1 MSTRP
6 PKYGSMPR
14 PRRSRCSRHSG
25 ARRRREPGISVGKKI
40 SRFRVWSFGP
50 SRNDEI
56 NRKRNSRI
64 PKRPYSPWGIR
75 LQSDSRG
82 SDCMHGVTGKPPG
95 AAKDKAGETPSR
107 FMLLML
113 VAMTGVAPISHYMLV
128 PALPVLATTFGRDIS
143 IAQMTVSLYM
153 VGIACSQI
161 IMGPLSD
168 RFGRRPVLL
177 AGLGLMVAASAACI
191 FAETLPQLIA
201 ARFLQ
206 ALGGATG
213 MVVSRAI
220 IRDLYSRERIGAMIS
235 LVIAVMMI
243 AQMLSPLTGGLL
255 ETAFGWRAIFYL
267 ITAAALTITVGIA
280 LALPETRRAR
290 AEGGG
295 FRGDVGS
302 LIRSRAFIGYML
314 CQVLASQ
321 IIFTFAGG
329 GPYIVVTQM
338 GRSSAEYGA
347 WFACT
352 GFAYLIGN
360 LFCVRFAPRHSLENL
375 IWFGLALQ
383 FVGSLLNLIWGIAG
397 LNLAPSWLFGTQML
411 VMFANAFVMSNS
423 AAGAISVRP
432 DAAGTASGAMG
443 VLQMGIGSLFSQ
455 FGAYLGG
462 HFATPVALNIA
473 IVMLSIA
480 CASTMIFLIPRP
492 DVGVSEALVEKA
504 EGEESGVLEGVAPYR
519 HFNNDVVARESGRSS
534 TPGSRGVKP

>member
-1 MSTRP
+1 
-6 PKYGSMPR
+6 
-14 PRRSRCSRHSG
+14 
-25 ARRRREPGISVGKKI
+25 
-40 SRFRVWSFGP
+40 
-50 SRNDEI
+50 
-56 NRKRNSRI
+56 
-64 PKRPYSPWGIR
+64 
-75 LQSDSRG
+75 
-82 SDCMHGVTGKPPG
+82 MHGVTGKPPG
-95 AAKDKAGETPSR
+95 AAQGNTGNATSR
-107 FMLLML
+107 IMLLLL
-113 VAMTGVAPISHYMLV
+113 VAMTGVAPISLYMLV
-128 PALPVLATTFGRDIS
+128 PALPVLATNFGRDIS

-161 IMGPLSD
+161 LMGPLSD

-213 MVVSRAI
+213 MVISRAI

-255 ETAFGWRAIFYL
+255 ETAFGWRSIFYV
-267 ITAAALTITVGIA
+267 ITAASLLIAVAIALT
-280 LALPETRRAR
+280 LPETRRDRTA
-290 AEGGG
+290 AGG

-302 LIRSRAFIGYML
+302 LFKNRAFIGYLL

-321 IIFTFAGG
+321 IIFTFAGA
-329 GPYIVVTQM
+329 GPYVVVTQM

-347 WFACT
+347 WFATT

-360 LFCVRFAPRHSLENL
+360 LFCVRFAPRHSLERL

-383 FVGSLLNLIWGIAG
+383 FLGSLLNLAWGIAG
-397 LNLAPSWLFGTQML
+397 LNLAPSFLFGTQML

-423 AAGAISVRP
+423 AAGAISIRP
-432 DAAGTASGAMG
+432 EAAGTASGAMG
-443 VLQMGIGSLFSQ
+443 FLQMGIGSLFSQ

-462 HFATPVALNIA
+462 HFATPVALNAA
-473 IVMLSIA
+473 IVLLSAA
-480 CASTMIFLIPRP
+480 CASTMIFLVPRR
-492 DVGVSEALVEKA
+492 DVVVSEELIEQA
-504 EGEESGVLEGVAPYR
+504 EEEESGLL
-519 HFNNDVVARESGRSS
+519 
-534 TPGSRGVKP
+534 

>member
-1 MSTRP
+1 
-6 PKYGSMPR
+6 
-14 PRRSRCSRHSG
+14 
-25 ARRRREPGISVGKKI
+25 
-40 SRFRVWSFGP
+40 
-50 SRNDEI
+50 
-56 NRKRNSRI
+56 
-64 PKRPYSPWGIR
+64 
-75 LQSDSRG
+75 
-82 SDCMHGVTGKPPG
+82 MHGVTGKPPDT
-95 AAKDKAGETPSR
+95 ATHIAPPR
-107 FMLLML
+107 IMLLLL
-113 VAMTGVAPISHYMLV
+113 VAMTGVAPISLYLLV

-177 AGLGLMVAASAACI
+177 AGLGLMVAASAGCI

-220 IRDLYSRERIGAMIS
+220 IRDLYSRDRISAMIS

-255 ETAFGWRAIFYL
+255 ETAFGWRSIFYV
-267 ITAAALTITVGIA
+267 ITAASLAIAVAIALT
-280 LALPETRRAR
+280 LPETRRER
-290 AEGGG
+290 TEGGG

-302 LIRSRAFIGYML
+302 LFTNRAFVGYLL

-321 IIFTFAGG
+321 IIFAFAGG

-347 WFACT
+347 WFATT

-360 LFCVRFAPRHSLENL
+360 LFCVRFAPHHSLEKL

-383 FVGSLLNLIWGIAG
+383 FAGSLLNLVWGVTG
-397 LNLAPSWLFGTQML
+397 LNQAPSWLFGTQMI
-411 VMFANAFVMSNS
+411 VMVANAFVMSNS
-423 AAGAISVRP
+423 AAGAISIRP
-432 DAAGTASGAMG
+432 EAAGTASGAMG
-443 VLQMGIGSLFSQ
+443 FLQMGIGSLVSQ

-462 HFATPVALNIA
+462 HFSTPVPLNIA
-473 IVMLSIA
+473 IVILSIA
-480 CASTMIFLIPRP
+480 CASTMIFLVPRRN
-492 DVGVSEALVEKA
+492 VVVSEELIEKA
-504 EGEESGVLEGVAPYR
+504 EEEESGML
-519 HFNNDVVARESGRSS
+519 
-534 TPGSRGVKP
+534 

>member
-1 MSTRP
+1 
-6 PKYGSMPR
+6 
-14 PRRSRCSRHSG
+14 
-25 ARRRREPGISVGKKI
+25 
-40 SRFRVWSFGP
+40 
-50 SRNDEI
+50 
-56 NRKRNSRI
+56 
-64 PKRPYSPWGIR
+64 
-75 LQSDSRG
+75 
-82 SDCMHGVTGKPPG
+82 MHGVMGKPPD
-95 AAKDKAGETPSR
+95 AAANDSGIATSR
-107 FMLLML
+107 MMLLML
-113 VAMTGVAPISHYMLV
+113 VAMTGVATISLYMLV
-128 PALPVLATTFGRDIS
+128 PALPVIATSFGRDIS
-143 IAQMTVSLYM
+143 VAQMTVSLYM

-191 FAETLPQLIA
+191 FADTLPQLIA

-220 IRDLYSRERIGAMIS
+220 IRDLYSRERIGSMIS

-255 ETAFGWRAIFYL
+255 ETGFGWRSIFYV
-267 ITAAALTITVGIA
+267 ITAASLIIAVAIALT
-280 LALPETRRAR
+280 LPETRRVR
-290 AEGGG
+290 AGGG
-295 FRGDVGS
+295 NFRGDVGY
-302 LIRSRAFIGYML
+302 LVTSRPFIGYML

-347 WFACT
+347 WFAAT

-360 LFCVRFAPRHSLENL
+360 LFCVRFAPRHSLEKL

-383 FVGSLLNLIWGIAG
+383 LFGSLLNLLWSLAGI
-397 LNLAPSWLFGTQML
+397 NQAPAVLFGTQMI
-411 VMFANAFVMSNS
+411 VMVANAFVMSNS

-432 DAAGTASGAMG
+432 EAAGTASGAMG
-443 VLQMGIGSLFSQ
+443 FLQMGIGSLVSQ

-462 HFATPVALNIA
+462 HSTTTLPLTSA
-473 IVMLSIA
+473 IFVISIA
-480 CASTMIFLIPRP
+480 CASTMIFIVPRRT
-492 DVGVSEALVEKA
+492 
-504 EGEESGVLEGVAPYR
+504 Y
-519 HFNNDVVARESGRSS
+519 
-534 TPGSRGVKP
+534 

>member
-1 MSTRP
+1 
-6 PKYGSMPR
+6 
-14 PRRSRCSRHSG
+14 
-25 ARRRREPGISVGKKI
+25 
-40 SRFRVWSFGP
+40 
-50 SRNDEI
+50 
-56 NRKRNSRI
+56 
-64 PKRPYSPWGIR
+64 
-75 LQSDSRG
+75 
-82 SDCMHGVTGKPPG
+82 MHGVMGRPPG
-95 AAKDKAGETPSR
+95 AATPTDIATSR
-107 FMLLML
+107 FMLLLL
-113 VAMTGVAPISHYMLV
+113 VAMTGVAPISLYMLV

-168 RFGRRPVLL
+168 RFGRRPMLL
-177 AGLGLMVAASAACI
+177 TGLGLMVLASAACI

-220 IRDLYSRERIGAMIS
+220 IRDLYSRERISSMIS

-255 ETAFGWRAIFYL
+255 ETAFGWRSIFYV
-267 ITAAALTITVGIA
+267 ITAASVAIA
-280 LALPETRRAR
+280 VAIAVTLPETRRDRLEA
-290 AEGGG
+290 GG
-295 FRGDVGS
+295 FRGDVGH
-302 LIRSRAFIGYML
+302 LVTSRAFIGYVL

-329 GPYIVVTQM
+329 GPYVVVMQM

-347 WFACT
+347 WFATT

-360 LFCVRFAPRHSLENL
+360 LFCVRFAPRHSLEKL

-383 FVGSLLNLIWGIAG
+383 LAGSLLNLVWGLTG
-397 LNLAPSWLFGTQML
+397 LNQAPSWLFGTQML

-432 DAAGTASGAMG
+432 EAAGTASGAMG
-443 VLQMGIGSLFSQ
+443 FLQMGLGSLLSQ

-462 HFATPVALNIA
+462 HFATPVPLNIA
-473 IVMLSIA
+473 VVVLSIA
-480 CASTMIFLIPRP
+480 CASTMVFLIPRR
-492 DVGVSEALVEKA
+492 DVIVSEALIEQA
-504 EGEESGVLEGVAPYR
+504 EEEESGML
-519 HFNNDVVARESGRSS
+519 
-534 TPGSRGVKP
+534 

>member
-1 MSTRP
+1 
-6 PKYGSMPR
+6 
-14 PRRSRCSRHSG
+14 
-25 ARRRREPGISVGKKI
+25 
-40 SRFRVWSFGP
+40 
-50 SRNDEI
+50 
-56 NRKRNSRI
+56 
-64 PKRPYSPWGIR
+64 
-75 LQSDSRG
+75 
-82 SDCMHGVTGKPPG
+82 
-95 AAKDKAGETPSR
+95 
-107 FMLLML
+107 MLLLL
-113 VAMTGVAPISHYMLV
+113 VAMTGVAPISLYMLV
-128 PALPVLATTFGRDIS
+128 PALPVLASTFGRDIS
-143 IAQMTVSLYM
+143 IAQMTVSLFM

-177 AGLGLMVAASAACI
+177 AGLGLMVAASAGCI
-191 FAETLPQLIA
+191 FAESLPQLIA

-220 IRDLYSRERIGAMIS
+220 IRDLYSRDRVGAMIS

-255 ETAFGWRAIFYL
+255 ETAFGWRAIFYA
-267 ITAAALTITVGIA
+267 ITAASLIIA
-280 LALPETRRAR
+280 VAIAFALPETRRAR
-290 AEGGG
+290 TEGGG

-302 LIRSRAFIGYML
+302 LVTSRAFIGYVL

-321 IIFTFAGG
+321 IIFTFAGA

-347 WFACT
+347 WFATT

-360 LFCVRFAPRHSLENL
+360 LFCVRFAPRHSLEKL

-383 FVGSLLNLIWGIAG
+383 FAGSLLNLLWGVTG
-397 LNLAPSWLFGTQML
+397 LNQAPSWLFGTQMI

-432 DAAGTASGAMG
+432 EAAGTASGAMG
-443 VLQMGIGSLFSQ
+443 FLQMGMGSLVSQ

-462 HFATPVALNIA
+462 HFATPVPLNIA
-473 IVMLSIA
+473 IVILSIA
-480 CASTMIFLIPRP
+480 CASAMIFLIPRRTLL
-492 DVGVSEALVEKA
+492 VSEELIEQA
-504 EGEESGVLEGVAPYR
+504 EEEEVGLL
-519 HFNNDVVARESGRSS
+519 
-534 TPGSRGVKP
+534 

>member
-1 MSTRP
+1 
-6 PKYGSMPR
+6 
-14 PRRSRCSRHSG
+14 
-25 ARRRREPGISVGKKI
+25 
-40 SRFRVWSFGP
+40 
-50 SRNDEI
+50 
-56 NRKRNSRI
+56 
-64 PKRPYSPWGIR
+64 
-75 LQSDSRG
+75 
-82 SDCMHGVTGKPPG
+82 MHGVMGKPPG
-95 AAKDKAGETPSR
+95 AATDNSGLATSKM
-107 FMLLML
+107 MLLML
-113 VAMTGVAPISHYMLV
+113 VAMTGVAPISLYMLV

-143 IAQMTVSLYM
+143 VAQMTVSLYM

-177 AGLGLMVAASAACI
+177 AGLGLMVAASAGCI

-220 IRDLYSRERIGAMIS
+220 IRDLYSRDRIGSMIS

-267 ITAAALTITVGIA
+267 ITAAALTVTVAIA
-280 LALPETRRAR
+280 FALPETRRTR
-290 AEGGG
+290 TEGSG
-295 FRGDVGS
+295 FRGDVGT
-302 LIRSRAFIGYML
+302 LLTSRAFIGYVL

-338 GRSSAEYGA
+338 GRTSAEYGA
-347 WFACT
+347 WFATT

-360 LFCVRFAPRHSLENL
+360 LFCVRFAPRHSLERL

-383 FVGSLLNLIWGIAG
+383 LGGSLLNLVWSIAG
-397 LNLAPSWLFGTQML
+397 YNQAPSWLFGTQMI
-411 VMFANAFVMSNS
+411 VMLANAFVMSNS

-432 DAAGTASGAMG
+432 EAAGTASGAMG
-443 VLQMGIGSLFSQ
+443 FLQMGTGSLVSQ

-462 HFATPVALNIA
+462 HSTTTLPLTAA
-473 IVMLSIA
+473 IFVLSIL
-480 CASTMIFLIPRP
+480 CASTMIFLVPRR
-492 DVGVSEALVEKA
+492 DVVVSEALMEQA
-504 EGEESGVLEGVAPYR
+504 EEEESGML
-519 HFNNDVVARESGRSS
+519 
-534 TPGSRGVKP
+534 

>member
-1 MSTRP
+1 
-6 PKYGSMPR
+6 
-14 PRRSRCSRHSG
+14 
-25 ARRRREPGISVGKKI
+25 
-40 SRFRVWSFGP
+40 
-50 SRNDEI
+50 
-56 NRKRNSRI
+56 
-64 PKRPYSPWGIR
+64 
-75 LQSDSRG
+75 
-82 SDCMHGVTGKPPG
+82 MHGVMGRPPG
-95 AAKDKAGETPSR
+95 AATDHNSVAASKLT
-107 FMLLML
+107 LLML
-113 VAMTGVAPISHYMLV
+113 VLMTGVAPISLYLLV
-128 PALPVLATTFGRDIS
+128 PALPVLAQTFGRDIS

-168 RFGRRPVLL
+168 KFGRRPVLL
-177 AGLGLMVAASAACI
+177 CGLGLMVAASAACI
-191 FAETLPQLIA
+191 FAETLPQLIT

-220 IRDLYSRERIGAMIS
+220 IRDLYSRDRISSMIS

-267 ITAAALTITVGIA
+267 ITAASLTITVGIA
-280 LALPETRRAR
+280 IALPETRRDRTEA
-290 AEGGG
+290 GG

-302 LIRSRAFIGYML
+302 LIKSRAFIGYVL

-338 GRSSAEYGA
+338 GRTSAEYGA
-347 WFACT
+347 WFATT

-360 LFCVRFAPRHSLENL
+360 LFCVRFAPRHSLEKL

-383 FVGSLLNLIWGIAG
+383 LSGSLLNLVWSITGY
-397 LNLAPSWLFGTQML
+397 NQAPSFLFGTQMI

-443 VLQMGIGSLFSQ
+443 FLQMGIGSLVSQ

-462 HFATPVALNIA
+462 HSTSTLPLTAA
-473 IVMLSIA
+473 IFVISIL
-480 CASTMIFLIPRP
+480 CASTMIFIVPRRT
-492 DVGVSEALVEKA
+492 VLVSEELIEQA
-504 EGEESGVLEGVAPYR
+504 EEEESGML
-519 HFNNDVVARESGRSS
+519 
-534 TPGSRGVKP
+534 

>member
-1 MSTRP
+1 
-6 PKYGSMPR
+6 
-14 PRRSRCSRHSG
+14 
-25 ARRRREPGISVGKKI
+25 
-40 SRFRVWSFGP
+40 
-50 SRNDEI
+50 
-56 NRKRNSRI
+56 
-64 PKRPYSPWGIR
+64 
-75 LQSDSRG
+75 
-82 SDCMHGVTGKPPG
+82 MHGVMGEPPEAATGKDDI
-95 AAKDKAGETPSR
+95 AASR
-107 FMLLML
+107 IMLLLL
-113 VAMTGVAPISHYMLV
+113 VAMTGVAPISLYMLV
-128 PALPVLATTFGRDIS
+128 PALPLLATAFGRDIS

-177 AGLGLMVAASAACI
+177 AGLFLMVVASAACI

-220 IRDLYSRERIGAMIS
+220 IRDLYSRERISSMIS

-255 ETAFGWRAIFYL
+255 ETAFGWRSIFYV
-267 ITAAALTITVGIA
+267 ITSASLVIAVAIA
-280 LALPETRRAR
+280 LALPETRRKR
-290 AEGGG
+290 AEGSN
-295 FRGDVGS
+295 FRSDVGY
-302 LIRSRAFIGYML
+302 LITSRAFVGYML

-329 GPYIVVTQM
+329 GPYIVVLQM

-347 WFACT
+347 WFATT

-360 LFCVRFAPRHSLENL
+360 LFCVRFAPRHSLERL

-383 FVGSLLNLIWGIAG
+383 LAGSVLNLVWGVTG
-397 LNLAPSWLFGTQML
+397 LNLMPSWLFGTQML
-411 VMFANAFVMSNS
+411 VMVANAFVMSNS
-423 AAGAISVRP
+423 AAGAISIRP
-432 DAAGTASGAMG
+432 EAAGTASGAMG
-443 VLQMGIGSLFSQ
+443 FLQMGIGALFSQ

-462 HFATPVALNIA
+462 HFATPVALNAA

-480 CASTMIFLIPRP
+480 CASAMVFLVPRR
-492 DVGVSEALVEKA
+492 DVVVSEELIEQA
-504 EGEESGVLEGVAPYR
+504 EEEESGMM
-519 HFNNDVVARESGRSS
+519 
-534 TPGSRGVKP
+534 